1 MVMLSSVFVLLTF
14 VLVFFFFQLRI
25 MEADVLAALKTQAAY
40 LSGARERPL
49 VVVNVPTNEIKSS
62 WSKQPLDLCLKYL
75 VGSLR

>member
-1 MVMLSSVFVLLTF
+1 
-14 VLVFFFFQLRI
+14 

-49 VVVNVPTNEIKSS
+49 VIVNVPTNEIKPS

-75 VGSLR
+75 VSSLR